1 VRLCLNRERKNIK
14 DEVKENKLKCKQCNE
29 EFRVRDIE
37 FKSNEELTQLIENQS
52 HLSDKEITHKQEL
65 EISIKKFFSK
75 RRFNGNIISKAGE
88 DFKNKI
94 KIQDYVC
101 DLYLN

>member
-1 VRLCLNRERKNIK
+1 MRLYLNRERKNIK

-52 HLSDKEITHKQEL
+52 HLSDE
-65 EISIKKFFSK
+65 
-75 RRFNGNIISKAGE
+75 
-88 DFKNKI
+88 
-94 KIQDYVC
+94 
-101 DLYLN
+101 